1 MSNRRAD
8 GVVVD
13 NGADV
18 GGDGA
23 PVMQSA
29 LFKYNRFASI
39 AIQSH

>member
-1 MSNRRAD
+1 LSNRRAD

-18 GGDGA
+18 GGDGG
-23 PVMQSA
+23 PVKQSA
-29 LFKYNRFASI
+29 LFTYNRFASI